1 MKITFCGTSHGYAE
15 KNRFQSLTVIETADC
30 YYLLD
35 AGAPVEWVMIN
46 KDMPLDKI
54 RGIFIT
60 HMHND
65 HVGALSNVIEPMLRY
80 RYNDK
85 SVCYMP
91 CEAGLEGFLNWMTVL
106 GNSREKVTETVKFGI
121 TKEGKVF
128 EDGNISVY
136 ARQTNHISGDSD
148 SFAYIFEAEG
158 KRILFTGDMSQG
170 FGEYPEITN
179 GEHFDMVVCEMAHA
193 NLSDVADMLKETD
206 TERMYIHHY
215 HMPRL
220 KGYEEILKTFPFE
233 VTVLKDGDVVTSG
246 NN

>member
-15 KNRFQSLTVIETADC
+15 KNRFQSLTVIEVGEY

-85 SVCYMP
+85 SSCYMP
-91 CEAGLEGFLNWMTVL
+91 CEKGLDGFLNWLEVM
-106 GNSREKVTETVKFGI
+106 GDSREKVTQTVKFGI

-128 EDGNISVY
+128 DDGNIKVY
-136 ARQTNHISGDSD
+136 ARPTKHLGGESD
-148 SFAYIFEAEG
+148 SFAYIFEADG
-158 KRILFTGDMSQG
+158 KRVLFTGDMSQG
-170 FGEYPEITN
+170 FPEYTEITK

-193 NLSDVADMLKETD
+193 NLADVAEMLKETD
-206 TERMYIHHY
+206 TDKMYITHY
-215 HMPRL
+215 HMPRM
-220 KGYEEILKTFPFE
+220 KGYEEILKSFPFP
-233 VTVLKDGDVVTSG
+233 VTVAEDGSEIEL
-246 NN
+246 